1 MIWKGAKARAYLVEL
16 EEIQKVVEY
25 NEALETLQVDYQVI
39 PDGAAQIVGADT
51 VKMGG
56 TLYFAV
62 EPEEDFEI
70 ISVMANGLAVEEV
83 TDVAALAEAEDTE
96 DADEEDGGD
105 TAEEDEAESLADWKK
120 YEHVYKVEA
129 EDEDLVVEVGLDEKL
144 IPAAVYT
151 VETEEA
157 IIRVDVP
164 EGAFEEEVEL
174 RAEKIEDE
182 EQLAALIAQTN
193 SLLEEGQ
200 MVSEF
205 LAYDVTFASKEAYDH
220 RGSAEGRRT
229 GSLCAPSA
237 RGWGR
242 KDHDLHGKSR

>member
-1 MIWKGAKARAYLVEL
+1 
-16 EEIQKVVEY
+16 
-25 NEALETLQVDYQVI
+25 
-39 PDGAAQIVGADT
+39 
-51 VKMGG
+51 MGG

-205 LAYDVTFASKEAYDH
+205 LAYDVTFASKED
-220 RGSAEGRRT
+220 GSEVEPLYTVSVNIQVKKPMTTEEVPKEDALGV
-229 GSLCAPSA
+229 SCAPSA